1 MLQPDGRIRY
11 LNTAGFAIRRR
22 RADIETGVF
31 DPLALRGED
40 TLLLARLM
48 EAGELPLFVP
58 DAMVEHS
65 IPLSLLGSLRKDFRS
80 AYLEQR
86 MYETIAASG
95 VKIHVTHRE
104 RLRLLS
110 SMWRTA
116 HRDSI
121 GRSAWFALVLRQAF
135 KRMLSFFY
143 HGLSRMHRKPSPNDR
158 RSRIR
163 EE

>member
-1 MLQPDGRIRY
+1 
-11 LNTAGFAIRRR
+11 
-22 RADIETGVF
+22 VF

-65 IPLSLLGSLRKDFRS
+65 IPLSLLGALRKDLRS
-80 AYLEQR
+80 AYLERQ

-95 VKIHVTHRE
+95 LKIYVTHRE

-116 HRDSI
+116 RRDSI
-121 GRSAWFALVLRQAF
+121 GRSAWFALVLRQTF
-135 KRMLSFFY
+135 KRVLSFGY
-143 HGLSRMHRKPSPNDR
+143 HCLSRVSAKRSPDADR
-158 RSRIR
+158 GAL
-163 EE
+163 